1 VLRVDPELTRRAR
14 ELRNNSTKAERLLW
28 VRLRQYRPR
37 FTRQLVIDRF
47 IVDIACRE
55 AKLAIELDGG
65 QHPETTA
72 AYDGERSAFPQT
84 LGWDVLRIW
93 NNEVEENPD
102 SAADLVLRRCAERL
116 NGATHPQPLPSREG
130 RVRHHRYD

>member
-65 QHPETTA
+65 QHAETTA
-72 AYDGERSAFPQT
+72 AYDGKRSAFLQT

-102 SAADLVLRRCAERL
+102 SAAELVLRRCAERL